1 MVCASVPPT
10 SWEHTEQ
17 TSKLAFRSFQV
28 MTATNVS
35 CFITSRRGRRY
46 SQIKIVVCSLA
57 LFDQNPSQS
66 AKPEN
71 NHASGLKA
79 VWHGSKFLELAFAH
93 PADVRHQRSGSRGR
107 RVSLLSAPIGSATK
121 VCHIAPGNLGLVSFV
136 QKYGL
141 TYNWLLTG
149 AGPMRSSEYEAIK
162 QTVHP

>member
-1 MVCASVPPT
+1 
-10 SWEHTEQ
+10 
-17 TSKLAFRSFQV
+17 

-79 VWHGSKFLELAFAH
+79 VWHGSKFLELASRTRLTLGISEAEAAAGVSRYFAH
-93 PADVRHQRSGSRGR
+93 LSEAR
-107 RVSLLSAPIGSATK
+107 RRSATS
-121 VCHIAPGNLGLVSFV
+121 HLATSAWF
-136 QKYGL
+136 
-141 TYNWLLTG
+141 
-149 AGPMRSSEYEAIK
+149 RSCKSTA
-162 QTVHP
+162 